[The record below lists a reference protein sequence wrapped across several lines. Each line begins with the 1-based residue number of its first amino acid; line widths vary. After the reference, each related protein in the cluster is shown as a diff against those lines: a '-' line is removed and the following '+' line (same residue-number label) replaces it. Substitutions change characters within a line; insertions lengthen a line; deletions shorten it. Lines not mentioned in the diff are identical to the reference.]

1 MDPLETLVNK
11 MKEETS
17 SGLKKKFIL
26 FVADSCLL
34 VAFDF
39 AYK

>member
-17 SGLKKKFIL
+17 SGLKKFIL

-39 AYK
+39 A